1 VQFRLVPNDERPLR
15 PISFIPDEPTCL
27 IEGRNGAGKSLAVR
41 LLQLATGEQPY
52 ASTPAAWRSLREGLG
67 ELQIIASGMV
77 GAASI
82 EWTLRPSGW
91 PEDPAPVG
99 AWLGDFQIDGQPA
112 DLGRVRNL
120 LRVHRVGGDESLSE
134 TIAQRVREDLGIV
147 QRQRRWVDERAERL
161 DQRLLDL
168 SDRLAGTRLEE
179 LEALSDEL
187 RADRQRLR
195 ELRETVPL
203 HQARFRALDAAR
215 RGRDTIAQLESDGPE
230 LRRQI
235 DAESEIE
242 REATAT
248 IEDLERRRVELAGQ
262 AAKEAD
268 LRGSLDAAEAELS
281 KSIESAE
288 EAQLRAM
295 TRASKLRVRPESE
308 AVREAHQA
316 AVAERDAVLKRL
328 GQFDVAP
335 RLASLADALEERLQS
350 AVSAGLSDSPIAQLD
365 DDREITVA
373 ELEKG
378 VTRHRKRQQEPAD
391 ALIAELRA
399 EASNAEARVSDLWS
413 LRQSVAY
420 ADRKAREA
428 RDQAARLEGIRQQL
442 EPDVAKHY
450 NELSAEIASARD
462 RHLQAVVR
470 RADLIAQLD
479 RLSGGRQ
486 IADVRR
492 ELEADLTE
500 ANVDAERLDLAWA
513 QAKLDYETSQAELES
528 ITSAE
533 RDLAATV
540 ETRLGEVRNVASG
553 LATEENAWLAAAAGH
568 LLPEI
573 PAADLS
579 TARQLGRLRA
589 VIDRARDVLQAAVTK
604 LTALEQ
610 PLESMSRAI
619 EKNDVGRL
627 RSSAP
632 ELQALYDRLLALYE
646 AEFTSRFRAREIADA
661 LFDGAESVSLDLKS
675 LSVSWTMS
683 DGAGRNRPLEAFS
696 SGERAFAYTLARLES
711 LASEPTHNRV
721 IALDEFGAF
730 VARDRLDRLVRF
742 LHNRI
747 LGTVA
752 QQVLIIL
759 PLTQDYAGQI
769 ASTTGEWH
777 EVVARRAA
785 AVAEQ
790 GYFAERFEVSA

>member
-1 VQFRLVPNDERPLR
+1 MQFRLVPNDDRPLR
-15 PISFIPDEPTCL
+15 PISFIPDVPTCL

-67 ELQIIASGMV
+67 DTQIIASGMI
-77 GAASI
+77 GATSI

-91 PEDPAPVG
+91 PDDPAPVG
-99 AWLGDFQIDGQPA
+99 VWLGDFQIDGQPA
-112 DLGRVRNL
+112 DLARVRDL

-134 TIAQRVREDLGIV
+134 TIARRVREDLVLV
-147 QRQRRWVDERAERL
+147 QRQRKGVDERAERL

-168 SDRLAGTRLEE
+168 SDRLGGIRVEE
-179 LEALSDEL
+179 LEALADEL
-187 RADRQRLR
+187 RVGQQRLR
-195 ELRETVPL
+195 ELRELMPAN
-203 HQARFRALDAAR
+203 QARFRALDAAR

-235 DAESEIE
+235 DAESEVE
-242 REATAT
+242 KEATAT
-248 IEDLERRRVELAGQ
+248 IEDLEHRRVELAGQ
-262 AAKEAD
+262 AAKEVD
-268 LRGSLDAAEAELS
+268 LRTALDAAEAELS
-281 KSIESAE
+281 RRIGAAE
-288 EAQLRAM
+288 EAQLR
-295 TRASKLRVRPESE
+295 TVKRASKLRVRPESE
-308 AVREAHQA
+308 AVHDAHQA
-316 AVAERDAVLKRL
+316 AVAERDAVLGRL
-328 GQFDVAP
+328 GQFDAAP
-335 RLASLADALEERLQS
+335 RLASLADALHERLQS
-350 AVSAGLSDSPIAQLD
+350 AVSSGLSDSPIAQLD
-365 DDREITVA
+365 DDRDVTVG

-378 VTRHRKRQQEPAD
+378 VTRHRQRQHEPAG

-399 EASNAEARVSDLWS
+399 EASKAEARVSDLWS

-420 ADRKAREA
+420 AERKAREA
-428 RDQAARLEGIRQQL
+428 RDQATALEVIRQQL
-442 EPDVAKHY
+442 EPDVAKRY
-450 NELSAEIASARD
+450 NELSAEIASARN

-479 RLSGGRQ
+479 RLSGGKQ
-486 IADVRR
+486 IADIRR

-500 ANVDAERLDLAWA
+500 ASVDAESLDLTWA
-513 QAKLDYETSQAELES
+513 QAERDYETSQAELES

-533 RDLAATV
+533 RDLAATL
-540 ETRLGEVRNVASG
+540 EARLSDVRDVATG
-553 LATEENAWLAAAAGH
+553 LATEENAWLTHAAANLMPAT
-568 LLPEI
+568 

-589 VIDRARDVLQAAVTK
+589 VIDRARDVLQAAVTR
-604 LTALEQ
+604 LTALER

-619 EKNDVGRL
+619 ERNDVASL
-627 RSSAP
+627 RSSTP
-632 ELQALYDRLLALYE
+632 ELQALYDRLLAKYE
-646 AEFTSRFRAREIADA
+646 AEFTSRFRTREIAEA

-683 DGAGRNRPLEAFS
+683 DGTSRNRPLEAFS

-711 LASEPTHNRV
+711 LASEPTQNRV

-759 PLTQDYAGQI
+759 PLTQDYSAQI
-769 ASTTGEWH
+769 ANTTGEWH
-777 EVVARRAA
+777 EVVARRAE
-785 AVAEQ
+785 AVTAQ
-790 GYFAERFEVSA
+790 GYFAEPFEVSA

>member
-1 VQFRLVPNDERPLR
+1 MQFRLVPNDERPLR
-15 PISFIPDEPTCL
+15 PISFIPDVPTCL

-67 ELQIIASGMV
+67 ETKIIASGLI
-77 GAASI
+77 GATTI

-91 PEDPAPVG
+91 PDDPAPVG
-99 AWLGDFQIDGQPA
+99 MWLGDFLVDGQPA
-112 DLGRVRNL
+112 DLARVRDL

-134 TIAQRVREDLGIV
+134 TIAQRVREDMVLV
-147 QRQRRWVDERAERL
+147 QRQRRGVDERAERL

-168 SDRLAGTRLEE
+168 SDRLGGIRVEE
-179 LEALSDEL
+179 LESLAEEL
-187 RADRQRLR
+187 RLARQRLR
-195 ELRETVPL
+195 ELREAMPI
-203 HQARFRALDAAR
+203 HQARFRTIDAAR
-215 RGRDTIAQLESDGPE
+215 RGRDTIAQLDSDGPE
-230 LRRQI
+230 LQRQI
-235 DAESEIE
+235 EAETEVE

-248 IEDLERRRVELAGQ
+248 IEDLERRRVELAGL
-262 AAKEAD
+262 AAKAAD
-268 LRGSLDAAEAELS
+268 LRTALDAAEAELS
-281 KSIESAE
+281 RRIKAAE
-288 EAQLRAM
+288 DAQLR
-295 TRASKLRVRPESE
+295 TVKRASKLSVRPESE
-308 AVREAHQA
+308 AVREAHQT
-316 AVAERDAVLKRL
+316 AVAERDAVLARL
-328 GQFDVAP
+328 GQFDAAP
-335 RLASLADALEERLQS
+335 RLASLADALHDRLQN
-350 AVSAGLSDSPIAQLD
+350 AVSAGLSDSPIAQLE
-365 DDREITVA
+365 DDREVTVA

-378 VTRHRKRQQEPAD
+378 VSRHRQRQQEPAD

-399 EASNAEARVSDLWS
+399 QASKAEARVSDLWS
-413 LRQSVAY
+413 LRQSVVY

-428 RDQAARLEGIRQQL
+428 REQAATLDGIRQQL
-442 EPDVAKHY
+442 EPDVAERY

-470 RADLIAQLD
+470 RADLIAQMD
-479 RLSGGRQ
+479 RLSGGKQ
-486 IADVRR
+486 VADIRR
-492 ELEADLTE
+492 EFEADLAE
-500 ANVDAERLDLAWA
+500 ANIGADDLDLAWA

-533 RDLAATV
+533 RDIAARV
-540 ETRLGEVRNVASG
+540 EARLSDVRDVASG
-553 LATEENAWLAAAAGH
+553 LATEENSWLTAAAAH
-568 LLPEI
+568 LLPAS
-573 PAADLS
+573 PAADLT
-579 TARQLGRLRA
+579 TARQLGRLRT
-589 VIDRARDVLQAAVTK
+589 VIDRARDVLQAAVST

-632 ELQALYDRLLALYE
+632 VQALYDRLLAMYE
-646 AEFTSRFRAREIADA
+646 AEFTSRFRTREIADA

-683 DGAGRNRPLEAFS
+683 DGATRNRPLEAFS

-711 LASEPTHNRV
+711 LAIEPTHNRA

-747 LGTVA
+747 LGSVA

-769 ASTTGEWH
+769 DSTTGEWH
-777 EVVARRAA
+777 EVVVRRAE
-785 AVAEQ
+785 AVTSH
-790 GYFAERFEVSA
+790 GYFAEQFEVSA

>member
-1 VQFRLVPNDERPLR
+1 MQFRLVPNDERPLR
-15 PISFIPDEPTCL
+15 PISFIPDVPTCL

-67 ELQIIASGMV
+67 EIKITASGMI
-77 GAASI
+77 GATTI

-91 PEDPAPVG
+91 PDDPAPVG
-99 AWLGDFQIDGQPA
+99 EWLGDFQVDGQPA
-112 DLGRVRNL
+112 DLARIRDL

-134 TIAQRVREDLGIV
+134 TIAQRVREDMVLV
-147 QRQRRWVDERAERL
+147 QRQRRSVDERAERL

-168 SDRLAGTRLEE
+168 SDRLGGILVEE
-179 LEALSDEL
+179 LEALVDEL
-187 RADRQRLR
+187 RRDRQRLR
-195 ELRETVPL
+195 ELREAMPIQ
-203 HQARFRALDAAR
+203 QARFRAVDAAR
-215 RGRDTIAQLESDGPE
+215 RGRHTIAQLESDGPE
-230 LRRQI
+230 LQRHI
-235 DAESEIE
+235 DVETAVE

-248 IEDLERRRVELAGQ
+248 IDDLERRRVELAGQ

-268 LRGSLDAAEAELS
+268 LRTALDAAEAELS
-281 KSIESAE
+281 RRIHAAE
-288 EAQLRAM
+288 EAQLRAVK
-295 TRASKLRVRPESE
+295 RASKLSVRPESE
-308 AVREAHQA
+308 AVREAHQT
-316 AVAERDAVLKRL
+316 AVAERDAVLARL
-328 GQFDVAP
+328 GQFDAAP
-335 RLASLADALEERLQS
+335 RLASLADALEVRLQG
-350 AVSAGLSDSPIAQLD
+350 AVSEGLSNSPIAQLD
-365 DDREITVA
+365 DDREVTVA

-378 VTRHRKRQQEPAD
+378 VARHRQRQQEPAD

-399 EASNAEARVSDLWS
+399 QASKAEARVSDLWS

-428 RDQAARLEGIRQQL
+428 RDQAAALEQIREQL
-442 EPDVAKHY
+442 EPDVAKRY

-479 RLSGGRQ
+479 RLSGGKQ
-486 IADVRR
+486 VGDIRR
-492 ELEADLTE
+492 EFEADLAE
-500 ANVDAERLDLAWA
+500 ANVASEGLDLAWA

-528 ITSAE
+528 VTSAE
-533 RDLAATV
+533 RDLAANV
-540 ETRLGEVRNVASG
+540 DARLSDVRDVASG
-553 LATEENAWLAAAAGH
+553 LANDENAWLTAAAAH
-568 LLPEI
+568 LLPAT
-573 PAADLS
+573 PAADLT
-579 TARQLGRLRA
+579 TARHLERLRI
-589 VIDRARDVLQAAVTK
+589 VIDRARDVLQAAVSR
-604 LTALEQ
+604 LTALER
-610 PLESMSRAI
+610 PLETVSRAI
-619 EKNDVGRL
+619 EKNDVGNI

-632 ELQALYDRLLALYE
+632 ELQALYDHLLALYE
-646 AEFTSRFRAREIADA
+646 AEFTSRFRTKEIAEA

-675 LSVSWTMS
+675 LSVSWTIS
-683 DGAGRNRPLEAFS
+683 DGATRNRPLEAFS

-711 LASEPTHNRV
+711 LAIEPTLNRV

-769 ASTTGEWH
+769 ASTTGDWH
-777 EVVARRAA
+777 ELVARRAE
-785 AVAEQ
+785 AVASQ
-790 GYFAERFEVSA
+790 GYFAEPFEVSA

>member
-1 VQFRLVPNDERPLR
+1 
-15 PISFIPDEPTCL
+15 
-27 IEGRNGAGKSLAVR
+27 
-41 LLQLATGEQPY
+41 
-52 ASTPAAWRSLREGLG
+52 
-67 ELQIIASGMV
+67 
-77 GAASI
+77 
-82 EWTLRPSGW
+82 
-91 PEDPAPVG
+91 
-99 AWLGDFQIDGQPA
+99 
-112 DLGRVRNL
+112 
-120 LRVHRVGGDESLSE
+120 
-134 TIAQRVREDLGIV
+134 
-147 QRQRRWVDERAERL
+147 L
-161 DQRLLDL
+161 DQQLLDL
-168 SDRLAGTRLEE
+168 SDRLAGIRLEE
-179 LEALSDEL
+179 LEALSDQL

-195 ELRETVPL
+195 ALREAMPV

-215 RGRDTIAQLESDGPE
+215 RGRDTIAQLEADGPE

-235 DAESEIE
+235 DAETEIE

-248 IEDLERRRVELAGQ
+248 IEDLERRRVDLAGQ
-262 AAKEAD
+262 AAKEGD
-268 LRGSLDAAEAELS
+268 LRASLDAAEAELS
-281 KSIESAE
+281 KRTESAE
-288 EAQLRAM
+288 EAQLRAVK
-295 TRASKLRVRPESE
+295 RASKLRIPPESD
-308 AVREAHQA
+308 AIREAHQA

-335 RLASLADALEERLQS
+335 RVASLADALEQTLQS

-378 VTRHRKRQQEPAD
+378 VRRRRQRHQEPAD
-391 ALIAELRA
+391 ALIGELRA
-399 EASNAEARVSDLWS
+399 EASRAEALVSDLWS

-428 RDQAARLEGIRQQL
+428 RDQAAALEGIREQL
-442 EPDVAKHY
+442 EPDVAQRY

-462 RHLQAVVR
+462 HHLQAVVR

-486 IADVRR
+486 IADIRR
-492 ELEADLTE
+492 ELESDLAE
-500 ANVDAERLDLAWA
+500 ANIDAEGLDLAWA

-533 RDLAATV
+533 RELAATV
-540 ETRLGEVRNVASG
+540 EARLGEVRNVASG
-553 LATEENAWLAAAAGH
+553 LATEENAWLAGAAGD
-568 LLPEI
+568 LLPAV

-619 EKNDVGRL
+619 EKNDVVNL
-627 RSSAP
+627 RSSTP

-683 DGAGRNRPLEAFS
+683 DGTPRNRPLEAFS

-711 LASEPTHNRV
+711 LAIEPTQNRV

-777 EVVARRAA
+777 DIVARRAE
-785 AVAEQ
+785 AVAAQ
-790 GYFAERFEVSA
+790 GYFAEPFEVSA